1 MCEPGHK
8 PSEGCRCRSS
18 SLLRGFIQ
26 PRLLLQL
33 AKQPAHGYEL
43 METLGQTGDLASSD
57 PGNLY
62 RALRGLEEEGLVRS
76 NWDTSGV
83 GPARRVYELTEEGIE
98 YLDAWV
104 VNLRETRRK
113 LDDFLADYENQFSTE
128 RNSKHVPKV

>member
-8 PSEGCRCRSS
+8 PSEGCRCRGG
-18 SLLRGFIQ
+18 LLRGFIQ
-26 PRLLLQL
+26 PLILLQL

-43 METLGQTGDLASSD
+43 IEILGQTGYLASAD

-62 RALRGLEEEGLVRS
+62 RMLRGLEEEGLVQS

-83 GPARRVYELTEEGIE
+83 GPARRVYEITKEGIE
-98 YLDAWV
+98 FLESWV

-113 LDDFLADYENQFSTE
+113 LDDFLADYENHFLIE
-128 RNSKHVPKV
+128 RNG